1 VRQGRASAFKMLRDI
16 TFIQLGQLIVALM
29 GGRLRAHRSP
39 GGDVAGEPVS
49 SPHLFALRI
58 ALRVR
63 HIVAGMGFRVTMAKS
78 QMAADSAS
86 ASAILQVL
94 KVGVTPVLLGTAF
107 VRMNSLLEPAA
118 HAAPTAPAAY
128 AASRLLSLVHDALH
142 LVIVDKSTCCSS
154 TSLASSTS
162 LPSPAAWCAR
172 SQAKHRPA
180 PV

>member
-1 VRQGRASAFKMLRDI
+1 MRQGRASAFKMPRDI

-49 SPHLFALRI
+49 SPHLFALRT

-118 HAAPTAPAAY
+118 Y

>member
-49 SPHLFALRI
+49 SPHLFALRT
-58 ALRVR
+58 ALRVQ
-63 HIVAGMGFRVTMAKS
+63 HIVAGMGFRVR
-78 QMAADSAS
+78 MAADSAS

-107 VRMNSLLEPAA
+107 VRLNYSLLEPAA
-118 HAAPTAPAAY
+118 HAAPTPAAY
-128 AASRLLSLVHDALH
+128 AASRLLSLVQDALH